1 MLSTAEGKVGAG
13 LRECAAVTHRLVG
26 RYGALFL
33 FALVVTLL
41 CWGSNAFSTNVRI
54 DGAKF
59 ISYQGTMS
67 DWLGIGHWGQLIVKT
82 LLGTV
87 NYNPYY
93 AGLLFVIIW
102 PVSALVWPAA
112 FEKARGK
119 KFWFGWAFV
128 LMYLVS
134 QWWSFGFYFM
144 MMATEVVV
152 GITLIPFAIMLLLR
166 AAEARDDGVVGRA
179 WLLLVAASSLCYAVY
194 IVGVDHSVLRTVPS
208 ARMTFWVL
216 AAGAA
221 LFFALTG
228 FGANLHPLAPT
239 AACLGNVLGIGLVPT
254 IIPILFINIAIKNVG
269 PTYSAIIG
277 ALEPVTALVIGAV
290 VFGEQ
295 VTGRILL
302 GAAMILVAVTL
313 IVARPLLSRV
323 PVARRHKDMS

>member
-1 MLSTAEGKVGAG
+1 
-13 LRECAAVTHRLVG
+13 
-26 RYGALFL
+26 
-33 FALVVTLL
+33 
-41 CWGSNAFSTNVRI
+41 
-54 DGAKF
+54 
-59 ISYQGTMS
+59 
-67 DWLGIGHWGQLIVKT
+67 
-82 LLGTV
+82 
-87 NYNPYY
+87 
-93 AGLLFVIIW
+93 
-102 PVSALVWPAA
+102 
-112 FEKARGK
+112 
-119 KFWFGWAFV
+119 
-128 LMYLVS
+128 
-134 QWWSFGFYFM
+134 
-144 MMATEVVV
+144 
-152 GITLIPFAIMLLLR
+152 
-166 AAEARDDGVVGRA
+166 
-179 WLLLVAASSLCYAVY
+179 
-194 IVGVDHSVLRTVPS
+194 
-208 ARMTFWVL
+208 MTFWVL

>member
-179 WLLLVAASSLCYAVY
+179 WLLLVAATALLVLSFAVY
-194 IVGVDHSVLRTVPS
+194 QANAP
-208 ARMTFWVL
+208 L
-216 AAGAA
+216 AVAGAA
-221 LFFALTG
+221 
-228 FGANLHPLAPT
+228 
-239 AACLGNVLGIGLVPT
+239 
-254 IIPILFINIAIKNVG
+254 
-269 PTYSAIIG
+269 
-277 ALEPVTALVIGAV
+277 ALVFRAG
-290 VFGEQ
+290 
-295 VTGRILL
+295 LC
-302 GAAMILVAVTL
+302 
-313 IVARPLLSRV
+313 
-323 PVARRHKDMS
+323 